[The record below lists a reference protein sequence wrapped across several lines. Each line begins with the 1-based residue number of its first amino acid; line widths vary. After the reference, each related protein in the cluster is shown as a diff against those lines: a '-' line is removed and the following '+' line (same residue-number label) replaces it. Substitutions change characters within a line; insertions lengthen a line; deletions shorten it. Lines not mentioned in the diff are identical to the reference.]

1 MRFKCQIKKKWY
13 SLDKYSHEGN
23 EIENVWFPA
32 DN

>member
-1 MRFKCQIKKKWY
+1 MPNKKKWH